1 MKRTSLLIL
10 FSLLFACKDVDEN
23 QIRRLGTPSSA
34 KSQAPYLFKDGHDQ
48 IFLSWIEEANDMAY
62 LKISQLQNNNW
73 SDAITI
79 SSGTDWFINWADYP
93 IGATDGNG
101 NFIQSLL
108 VKSGNSTYAYDVKLF
123 TSNNSIDWSAPKL
136 LHHDSTQTEHGFVSM
151 LPYENG
157 FLAAWLDGRNTAGN
171 DHPTHNHDHNQHAG
185 AMTLRAAILDTNAQK
200 IMEWEL
206 DDRVCDCCQTTAALT
221 SKGPVV
227 IYRNRS
233 DEEIRDIYISRLI
246 DNNWTNPQSI
256 YNDNWEVF
264 GCPVNGP
271 RADALANTLGIAW
284 FTAANDN
291 AQVKVIFSKD
301 AGATFAPPIVISENE
316 AIGRVDLVM
325 LDEESAM
332 ISWMEGKEIKAMR
345 VNSNGQTEK
354 PLVISTST
362 AKRASGFPQM
372 LKAGDRI
379 IFAWTDE
386 EEGIIKTANLSIKK

>member
-1 MKRTSLLIL
+1 MRRTPFLIL
-10 FSLLFACKDVDEN
+10 VSLFACTNLDEH
-23 QIRRLGTPSSA
+23 QIGELDSPTAP
-34 KSQAPYLFKDGHDQ
+34 KSQAPYLFKDSHDQ
-48 IFLSWIEEANDMAY
+48 VFLSWIEEVNDMAY
-62 LKISQLQNNNW
+62 LKISQLHTNTW
-73 SDAITI
+73 SDAKTI
-79 SSGTDWFINWADYP
+79 SSGTGWFINWADYP
-93 IGATDGNG
+93 IGAADGNG
-101 NFIQSLL
+101 NFIHSLL
-108 VKSGNSTYAYDVKLF
+108 VKSGHSTYAYDVKLF
-123 TSNNSIDWSAPKL
+123 TSKNTFDWTAPKL
-136 LHHDSTQTEHGFVSM
+136 LHHDSTQTEHGFVSI

-157 FLAAWLDGRNTAGN
+157 FLTAWLDGRNTAGN
-171 DHPTHNHDHNQHAG
+171 NHHAHNHDHDHHAG
-185 AMTLRAAILDTNAQK
+185 AMTLRAAILDTNADK
-200 IMEWEL
+200 IIEWEL

-221 SKGPVV
+221 SNGPVV

-246 DNNWTNPQSI
+246 DNNWTIPKSI
-256 YNDNWEVF
+256 YNDKWEVF

-271 RADALANTLGIAW
+271 RADALANTLGVAW

-301 AGATFAPPIVISENE
+301 GGATFAPPIIISENE

-332 ISWMEGKEIKAMR
+332 ISWMEGKAIKAMR
-345 VNSNGQTEK
+345 VYSNGQTEK
-354 PLVISTST
+354 PLIISTST

-372 LKAGDRI
+372 LKADNRI